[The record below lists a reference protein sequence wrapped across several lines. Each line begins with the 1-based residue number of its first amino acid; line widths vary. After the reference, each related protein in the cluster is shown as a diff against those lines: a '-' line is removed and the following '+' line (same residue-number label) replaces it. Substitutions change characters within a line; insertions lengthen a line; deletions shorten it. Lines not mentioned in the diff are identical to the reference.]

1 VFALLIGPPA
11 TAALF
16 LRRVPLIMAAAVVLG
31 SITTTIGILVSY
43 HHDTAAGGTMALSS
57 VALFLAVLV
66 LKMLCNWAIERLRPA
81 VRRIG
86 SDPPSAATG

>member
-11 TAALF
+11 TAALL
-16 LRRVPLIMAAAVVLG
+16 LRRVPLIMAAAVLLG
-31 SITTTIGILVSY
+31 SITTTVGILVSY

-66 LKMLCNWAIERLRPA
+66 LKVLGRAAVERLRPA
-81 VRRIG
+81 QTRTG
-86 SDPPSAATG
+86 SAPTSAATP